1 MKRPDSDLIRRLIK
15 HNALS
20 TKTNFAYPTS
30 SESFASANSRND
42 IIHKAMSL
50 DQVLELPYFHMAYK
64 DMDDFEF
71 AADDY
76 LLDKPDDAMRTELVY
91 DEFVLSARTEVRLEL
106 HDSSIQTVPAN
117 YWGVVKAVHD
127 GANFSDSVL
136 LFIDY
141 PEAPRQIV
149 IWEGWAKSNFPS
161 HGKTDMVLAPEY
173 EKYMRTWYQELVDSA
188 HAVEGGFDKYM
199 SGITNQA
206 GNWYWFVRRLMA
218 YIKYGDKHVVEVTP
232 TPDKLAKAKRN
243 PVNRKRPWAKSSGP
257 HVLLLDRMP
266 TEKTEPTGTHAS
278 PKPHKRRGYW
288 KTLRDPRFRH
298 HPQYQ
303 KQIFVKP
310 CFVGEKQVTYEGNIY
325 RLVEPLEGVA
335 A

>member
-1 MKRPDSDLIRRLIK
+1 MKRPDSDLIRRFIK
-15 HNALS
+15 H
-20 TKTNFAYPTS
+20 KVF
-30 SESFASANSRND
+30 ES
-42 IIHKAMSL
+42 KAMTL
-50 DQVLELPYFHMAYK
+50 EGVYELPFFYMAYK
-64 DMDDFEF
+64 DMEDFEF

-91 DEFVLSARTEVRLEL
+91 DEFVLSARTEVQLEMP
-106 HDSSIQTVPAN
+106 DSSVQTVPAN
-117 YWGVVKAVHD
+117 YWGVVKAFHD
-127 GANFSDSVL
+127 GTNFSDSIL
-136 LFIDY
+136 LLIEY

-149 IWEGWAKSNFPS
+149 IWEGWAKSNDE
-161 HGKTDMVLAPEY
+161 KIDMVMDPEY
-173 EKYMRTWYQELVDSA
+173 EKYMRTWYQSLVDSA
-188 HAVEGGFDKYM
+188 YAVEGGFDKYM

-206 GNWYWFVRRLMA
+206 RNWYWFIRRLMA
-218 YIKYGDKHVVEVTP
+218 YIKYGDKHVVEASP

-266 TEKTEPTGTHAS
+266 TEKTEFTGAHAS

-288 KTLRDPRFRH
+288 KTLRDPIYRH

-310 CFVGEKQVTYEGNIY
+310 CFVGDKQVTYEGNIY
-325 RLVEPLEGVA
+325 RLVEPLEDEV
-335 A
+335 

>member
-1 MKRPDSDLIRRLIK
+1 MRRPDSDLIRRFIK
-15 HNALS
+15 HKALNDKS
-20 TKTNFAYPTS
+20 GPFVGAKEATGAKTMTL
-30 SESFASANSRND
+30 E
-42 IIHKAMSL
+42 
-50 DQVLELPYFHMAYK
+50 QVLELPYFHMAYK

-91 DEFVLSARTEVRLEL
+91 DEFVLSAKTEVQLEL

-117 YWGVVKAVHD
+117 YWGVVKAFQN
-127 GANFSDSVL
+127 GTNFSDSIL
-136 LFIDY
+136 MFIEY

-149 IWEGWAKSNFPS
+149 IWEGWAESND
-161 HGKTDMVLAPEY
+161 GEMDLVMVPEY
-173 EKYMRTWYQELVDSA
+173 EKYMRTWYQSLVDSA
-188 HAVEGGFDKYM
+188 YAVEGGFNKYM
-199 SGITNQA
+199 SGITTQA
-206 GNWYWFVRRLMA
+206 GNWYWFIRRLMA

-243 PVNRKRPWAKSSGP
+243 PINRKRPWAKSSGP
-257 HVLLLDRMP
+257 NVLLLDRMP
-266 TEKTEPTGTHAS
+266 TEKTESTGTHAS

-288 KTLRDPRFRH
+288 KTLRNPKFRH

-310 CFVGEKQVTYEGNIY
+310 CFVGDKQVTYEGNIY
-325 RLVEPLEGVA
+325 RLVEPLEEIA
-335 A
+335 

>member
-15 HNALS
+15 HKALS
-20 TKTNFAYPTS
+20 AKTNFAYPTS
-30 SESFASANSRND
+30 AD
-42 IIHKAMSL
+42 VGAMSL

-64 DMDDFEF
+64 DMYDFEF

-76 LLDKPDDAMRTELVY
+76 LLDKPDDAMGTELVY
-91 DEFVLSARTEVRLEL
+91 DEFVLSAKTEVKLEL
-106 HDSSIQTVPAN
+106 PYDSSIQTVPAN
-117 YWGVVKAVHD
+117 YWGVIKALHD
-127 GANFSDSVL
+127 HTNLVDSIL
-136 LFIDY
+136 LFIEY

-149 IWEGWAKSNFPS
+149 IWEGWAKS
-161 HGKTDMVLAPEY
+161 HDGEMDMVMTPQY
-173 EKYMRTWYQELVDSA
+173 EKYMRTWYQSLVDSA
-188 HAVEGGFDKYM
+188 HAVEGGFDRYM
-199 SGITNQA
+199 SGITNQTL
-206 GNWYWFVRRLMA
+206 NWYWFIRRLMA
-218 YIKYGDKHVVEVTP
+218 YIKYGDKHVVEVTS

-266 TEKTEPTGTHAS
+266 TEKTESTGTHAS

-298 HPQYQ
+298 HPQYE

-325 RLVEPLEGVA
+325 RLVEPLEEIA
-335 A
+335 

>member
-15 HNALS
+15 HKALNDKS
-20 TKTNFAYPTS
+20 PLAYPTS
-30 SESFASANSRND
+30 SFDSEAMTLERILES
-42 IIHKAMSL
+42 
-50 DQVLELPYFHMAYK
+50 PYFHMAYK

-76 LLDKPDDAMRTELVY
+76 LLDKPDDAMRTELIY
-91 DEFVLSARTEVRLEL
+91 DEFVLSARTEVQLEL

-117 YWGVVKAVHD
+117 YWGVIKAFYD
-127 GANFSDSVL
+127 GTNFSDSVL
-136 LFIDY
+136 LFIEY

-149 IWEGWAKSNFPS
+149 IWEGWAESS
-161 HGKTDMVLAPEY
+161 DGEIDMVMVPEY
-173 EKYMRTWYQELVDSA
+173 EKYMRTWYQSLVDSA
-188 HAVEGGFDKYM
+188 YAVEGGFDRYM
-199 SGITNQA
+199 SGITTQA
-206 GNWYWFVRRLMA
+206 LNWYWFIRRLMA

-266 TEKTEPTGTHAS
+266 TEKTESTGAHAS

-288 KTLRDPRFRH
+288 KTLRDPIYRH

-310 CFVGEKQVTYEGNIY
+310 CFVGDKQVSYEGNIY
-325 RLVEPLEGVA
+325 RLVEPLEELA
-335 A
+335 S

>member
-1 MKRPDSDLIRRLIK
+1 MKRPDSDLIRRFIK
-15 HNALS
+15 HKALNDKS
-20 TKTNFAYPTS
+20 GPFVGEKEAAGAKTMTL
-30 SESFASANSRND
+30 E
-42 IIHKAMSL
+42 
-50 DQVLELPYFHMAYK
+50 QVLELPYFHMAYK
-64 DMDDFEF
+64 DMNDFEF

-91 DEFVLSARTEVRLEL
+91 DEFVLSAKTEVQLEL

-117 YWGVVKAVHD
+117 YWGVVKAFHD
-127 GANFSDSVL
+127 HTNFVDSVL
-136 LFIDY
+136 LFIEY

-149 IWEGWAKSNFPS
+149 IWEGWAESND
-161 HGKTDMVLAPEY
+161 GKIDMVMTPEY
-173 EKYMRTWYQELVDSA
+173 EKYMRTWYQSLVDGA
-188 HAVEGGFDKYM
+188 YAVEGGFNKYM
-199 SGITNQA
+199 SGITTQA
-206 GNWYWFVRRLMA
+206 GNWYWFIRRLMA
-218 YIKYGDKHVVEVTP
+218 YIKYGDKHVVEVTS

-266 TEKTEPTGTHAS
+266 TEKTESAGTHAS

-298 HPQYQ
+298 HTQYQ

-310 CFVGEKQVTYEGNIY
+310 CFVGDKQVTYEGNIY
-325 RLVEPLEGVA
+325 RLVEPLEGIA
-335 A
+335 